1 MLNEITK
8 GLLNEEIK
16 KCMEIFRG
24 NKGGCSFNNG
34 SSCNNCGAVSLLHK
48 LLHGVVDHR
57 PIRELYP
64 EIKIKK
70 EKKTIEYVES
80 MKELLK
86 IYETDN
92 IVTLVTKIQEND
104 DKLIKEGRNSRTYIL
119 IEEMLENKEEF
130 NDCLFIIFNKDD
142 IDTFMNMSE
151 GTPIQFFKRFINVVD
166 GYIFKSGWRN
176 QYGEP
181 LIHNVDALPHYNT
194 SAE

>member
-1 MLNEITK
+1 MHPISIKYIGRKIMLNEITK

-80 MKELLK
+80 MKEFLTNEK
-86 IYETDN
+86 ILFKN
-92 IVTLVTKIQEND
+92 LVRIS
-104 DKLIKEGRNSRTYIL
+104 LII
-119 IEEMLENKEEF
+119 M
-130 NDCLFIIFNKDD
+130 
-142 IDTFMNMSE
+142 
-151 GTPIQFFKRFINVVD
+151 V
-166 GYIFKSGWRN
+166 
-176 QYGEP
+176 
-181 LIHNVDALPHYNT
+181 
-194 SAE
+194 